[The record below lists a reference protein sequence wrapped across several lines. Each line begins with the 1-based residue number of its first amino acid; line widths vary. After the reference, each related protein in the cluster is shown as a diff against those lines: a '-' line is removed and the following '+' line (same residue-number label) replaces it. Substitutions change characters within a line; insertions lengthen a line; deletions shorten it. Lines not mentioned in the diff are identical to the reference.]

1 MPEIEIRFRNETE
14 YHRLRTIRDKYGVQW
29 RGMLIQGAKRLE
41 GRETWF
47 TDQKRSDASTES
59 HRSHVSE
66 RSHGQEPRRRE
77 ELRESS
83 RHDSPGGSAEGHK
96 PTSSLFD
103 SRGSLRTLDTEAH
116 HERSSVDEFNP
127 VEVER

>member
-41 GRETWF
+41 GREIWF
-47 TDQKRSDASTES
+47 TDQKRGEASTEPS
-59 HRSHVSE
+59 QGHGSE
-66 RSHGQEPRRRE
+66 RSHGREKRRRE
-77 ELRESS
+77 ELTESS
-83 RHDSPGGSAEGHK
+83 RHDRPGSSAEDHN
-96 PTSSLFD
+96 PVSSLFD
-103 SRGSLRTLDTEAH
+103 SRGSLRTLDTGAR
-116 HERSSVDEFNP
+116 HERPSVDEFSP